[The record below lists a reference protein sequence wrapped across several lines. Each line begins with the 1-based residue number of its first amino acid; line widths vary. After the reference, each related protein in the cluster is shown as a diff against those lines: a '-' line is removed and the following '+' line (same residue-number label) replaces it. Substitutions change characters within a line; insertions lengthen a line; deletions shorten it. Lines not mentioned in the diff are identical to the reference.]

1 MEFVYVDNNATTQ
14 TGVEVADLMNQIQQQ
29 AFASPSS
36 LHYPGRLA
44 RKLIDDAREQAA
56 SCLSVSPGEIIFTSG
71 GTESC
76 HLGILGILKA
86 SPDKRHIVTSSVE
99 HLSVKS
105 LCEKLEK
112 QEYEVTRL
120 GVNEHGLLDLD
131 ELSSSIREDTALV
144 SLLAAN
150 HETGVI
156 WPMKEIG
163 EIVAATSARLHVNA
177 AIAMGWI
184 EVNPTEWQADAVSI
198 SGHKF
203 HGPKGSG
210 LLYLRKG
217 IRFSPLFY
225 GGTQERARRPGT
237 ENTPAIVGLGKAMEI
252 LSRRRTG
259 DAERIRKLRDRFE
272 TELLNSIPECVVHGQ
287 ESERVTNTSNVS
299 FAYIDGEAIL
309 LALSKA
315 GICASSGS
323 ACSTGMVEPSYVL
336 RAMGKP
342 DSLAHGAIRFSFS
355 RANTENEVDHLL
367 QQIPPV
373 IEQLRAMSPYWQKR
387 SR

>member
-1 MEFVYVDNNATTQ
+1 V
-14 TGVEVADLMNQIQQQ
+14 VELMQEVQQQ

-36 LHYPGRLA
+36 LHYPGRVA

-56 SCLSVSPGEIIFTSG
+56 SCLTVSPGEIIFTSG

-76 HLGILGILKA
+76 HLGILGILNA
-86 SPDKRHIVTSSVE
+86 NPDKRHIVTSPVE

-105 LCEKLEK
+105 LCEKLET
-112 QEYEVTRL
+112 QNYEVTRL
-120 GVNEHGLLDLD
+120 GVNEHGALDLD

-150 HETGVI
+150 HETGVL
-156 WPMKEIG
+156 WPMKQIG
-163 EIVAATSARLHVNA
+163 EIVAGSSARLHVDA
-177 AIAMGWI
+177 AIALGWMA
-184 EVNPTEWQADAVSI
+184 VNPAEWQADAVSI
-198 SGHKF
+198 SGHKI

-217 IRFSPLFY
+217 VRFSPLFH

-237 ENTPAIVGLGKAMEI
+237 ENTAAIVGLGKAMEI
-252 LSRRRTG
+252 LKGRREE
-259 DAERIRKLRDRFE
+259 DAEQVSNVRDRFE
-272 TELLNSIPECVVHGQ
+272 SELLESVRECVVHGL
-287 ESERVTNTSNVS
+287 ESLRVANTSNVS

-309 LALSKA
+309 LALSKV

-355 RANTENEVDHLL
+355 RMNTEEDVDCLL
-367 QQIPPV
+367 KKIPPAV
-373 IEQLRAMSPYWQKR
+373 EQLRTMSPYWRKR
-387 SR
+387 ET